1 MAHKDAGLG
10 LSPKEITDAF
20 DDPNWAEIYPPILST
35 DQAAALLQIPKN
47 TLYAWSSSGLLKGCG
62 RRMGKHL
69 RFFRN
74 RLLAHLFN

>member
-10 LSPKEITDAF
+10 LSPKEIADAF

-47 TLYAWSSSGLLKGCG
+47 TLYA
-62 RRMGKHL
+62 
-69 RFFRN
+69 
-74 RLLAHLFN
+74 